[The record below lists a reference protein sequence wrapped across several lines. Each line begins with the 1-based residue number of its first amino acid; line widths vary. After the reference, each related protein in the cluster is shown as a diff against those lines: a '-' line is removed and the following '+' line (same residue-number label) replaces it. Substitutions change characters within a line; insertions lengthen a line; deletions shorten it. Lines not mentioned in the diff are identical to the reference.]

1 LILFKGK
8 RNRLKNPRC
17 KKYLLG
23 ISMKLRSGVFEFEL
37 SGLNWPMAL
46 AINTDFHIA
55 ETA

>member
-8 RNRLKNPRC
+8 RNRLENPRC

-23 ISMKLRSGVFEFEL
+23 ISMKLRSGVFEFEF